1 MSQPEPIVAIAGEF
15 LEAFSRVPRAQQK
28 KVREF
33 TEKFRLNP
41 AAAAIN
47 YEKLRDARDEKVRTV
62 RIGSDYRAIII
73 HPDEGNVYLLVWV
86 DHHDEAME
94 WARKRVF
101 EINPM
106 TGALQV
112 VPVTIAS
119 EAKPEVAVVATS
131 ANKPPTGLFAATADD
146 DLLSLAVPKLLLP
159 AVRAIHSRQEL
170 GDLSPHLPAEAA
182 EALMWLAEGLP
193 LDEVRDAIERTKP
206 AKVDTANFAQALE
219 HPDSRRRFVT
229 VGTHDDLV
237 AMLKAPLAKWR
248 VFLHPSQ
255 ERLVRR
261 NFSGPAKVV
270 GGAGTGKTVV
280 AMHRA
285 RHLVQSVFTA
295 ATDQV
300 LLTTFTANLAAD
312 IEANM
317 KVLGGFGLDRVE
329 VVHLHAWAARL
340 LRSQGMSNL
349 EVLESGSDQHRDIWN
364 AAIHVTGAT
373 RWDRSFYEAEW
384 RDVVRAQGITTR
396 DEYLKASRKGR
407 GKSITRADRAEI
419 WKVFEEYQ
427 SSLRK
432 AGQVEWLDVIREA
445 RRLLETQG
453 TGLPYRAVVVD
464 EAQDLHPEE
473 WRLIRALVPEGPND
487 LFIVGDAHQ
496 RIYGK
501 PVALGSVGINVR
513 GRSHRLRVN
522 YRTTREI
529 KDWALGLLHPGQ
541 YDDLDGAREE
551 LRGYVSLLTGNVP
564 TVRNLPS
571 FEEECEFL
579 CTTIAD
585 LLTERKPGEL
595 CVVARFNSMLDKYLK
610 VLTKRG
616 VPGVKLG
623 RDNPSPGD
631 DHVHFAT
638 MHRVKGLEY
647 PVVLVAGAEALP
659 ARGPDDSDDQVAAKE
674 HENRE
679 RSLLFVSATRAREA
693 LYISAGNIV
702 GCELVAN

>member
-41 AAAAIN
+41 MAAAIN
-47 YEKLRDARDEKVRTV
+47 YEKIHHVRDPKVRTV
-62 RIGSDYRAIII
+62 RIGADYRAIVI

-94 WARKRVF
+94 WARNRVF

-112 VPVTIAS
+112 VSISAV
-119 EAKPEVAVVATS
+119 EAAQPQPAAAAPEK
-131 ANKPPTGLFAATADD
+131 KPPAGLFAATSDD
-146 DLLSLAVPKLLLP
+146 DLLNLAVPKLLLP
-159 AVRAIHSRQEL
+159 AVRAIHSGQEL
-170 GDLSPHLPAEAA
+170 NELSPHLPAEAA

-193 LDEVRDAIERTKP
+193 LDEIRCAIERSKP
-206 AKVDTANFAQALE
+206 NKVDTADFAQALE

-229 VGTHDDLV
+229 VETHDDLV

-261 NFSGPAKVV
+261 NFAGPSKVV

-280 AMHRA
+280 AMHRV
-285 RHLVQSVFTA
+285 RHLVQAVFTA

-312 IEANM
+312 IEENM
-317 KVLGGFGLDRVE
+317 KVLGGADLDRVE

-340 LRSQGMSNL
+340 LRRHGMANL
-349 EVLESGSDQHRDIWN
+349 NVLESGSDQHREMWN
-364 AAIHVTGAT
+364 GAVSVTGASK
-373 RWDRSFYEAEW
+373 WDRSFYEAEW
-384 RDVVRAQGITTR
+384 RDVVQAQGITTR
-396 DEYLKASRKGR
+396 DEYLKASRRGR
-407 GKSITRADRAEI
+407 GRSITRADRAEI

-432 AGQVEWLDVIREA
+432 AGQVEWLDVIRGA

-501 PVALGSVGINVR
+501 PVALGTVSINVR
-513 GRSHRLRVN
+513 GRSYRLRIN

-529 KDWALGLLHPGQ
+529 KDWALGLLQPGQ

-551 LRGYVSLLTGNVP
+551 LRGYVSLLTGNAP
-564 TVRNLPS
+564 TVQKFSS
-571 FEEECEFL
+571 FQEECEY
-579 CTTIAD
+579 IAKAIKEALAD
-585 LLTERKPGEL
+585 RRPGEV
-595 CVVARFNSMLDKYLK
+595 CVVARFNSLVDKYMK
-610 VLTKRG
+610 GIAEHG
-616 VPGVKLG
+616 VSGIKLS
-623 RDNPSPGD
+623 RDNPPATDSS
-631 DHVHFAT
+631 VHFAT

-647 PVVLVAGAEALP
+647 PVVFIAGAEAMPTSFSQDL
-659 ARGPDDSDDQVAAKE
+659 DDQVAVRE

-679 RSLLFVSATRAREA
+679 RSLLFVSATRAREV
-693 LYISAGNIV
+693 LVVTAGNSN
-702 GCELVAN
+702 GCSFF